1 MVSGSDVQQRAT
13 IRRRDL
19 STKTSPFVL
28 TNEALER
35 LRVAALAN
43 GEPAVVDLIGWY
55 EKAAESANEFAQMI
69 NAEMEHFGVV

>member
-1 MVSGSDVQQRAT
+1 M
-13 IRRRDL
+13 

-28 TNEALER
+28 SEEALER
-35 LRVAALAN
+35 LKTAALAH

-55 EKAAESANEFAQMI
+55 QQAAESADEFATMI